1 MPRLNMKKMKKMNK
15 KSVRRSKTAKGGK
28 RRKSKRTLRGGD
40 AEDEGAATPKYKTAV
55 AKLSNEFGLSGEKI
69 TGIYFNDIL
78 FMDNTS
84 VTGIGGIDMNQFYHY
99 KPIQSTEELTLI
111 GLGRNF
117 TSHHSGNTSPN
128 I

>member
-1 MPRLNMKKMKKMNK
+1 MKELLHQSIK
-15 KSVRRSKTAKGGK
+15 
-28 RRKSKRTLRGGD
+28 LL
-40 AEDEGAATPKYKTAV
+40 
-55 AKLSNEFGLSGEKI
+55 AKLSNEFGPGEKI

-117 TSHHSGNTSPN
+117 TSHHSGNKPN